1 MYWGSVRF
9 FKHIILGI
17 LVLAILVPTG
27 LCVYYGLRSAHA
39 EQENTLMQLEISR
52 QKTETVLNNSGLFQ
66 LMAATNQQE
75 TSSLFWTDNLDYQQ
89 LYPDLYCE
97 KPSQTIYSEK
107 EIYLTFDDG
116 PSERTGEILDILK
129 QYNIKATFFVV
140 TNNHDTPEMRSML
153 QRIVREGHTIGVH
166 SFSHNYALIYSS
178 VDAYLKDFY
187 KDYQW
192 VYDVTGVYPT
202 IFRFPGG
209 SINEYNG
216 GIYREIITE
225 MSRRGFTYYDW
236 NIAAGDASEK
246 QIQVST
252 IEDTVISQAKSVMRG
267 IVLMHDSSKK
277 ETTVQALPGI
287 IQGLQKQG
295 FSFEPLT
302 NQVKP
307 VHFIYKE

>member
-1 MYWGSVRF
+1 MYLGSVRF
-9 FKHIILGI
+9 FKHIILGS

-27 LCVYYGLRSAHA
+27 LCIYYGLRSAQV
-39 EQENTLMQLEISR
+39 EQENTLMQLELSR
-52 QKTETVLNNSGLFQ
+52 QKTETVLNNSGLFH

-75 TSSLFWTDNLDYQQ
+75 TSSLFWTEDLDYQQ

-97 KPSQTIYSEK
+97 MPSQTEYNEK

-116 PSERTGEILDILK
+116 PSENTGEILDILK
-129 QYNIKATFFVV
+129 QNNIKATFFVV
-140 TNNHDTPEMRSML
+140 ANNHDTPELRSML
-153 QRIVREGHTIGVH
+153 QRIVREGHTIGIH
-166 SFSHNYALIYSS
+166 SYSHNYALIYSS
-178 VDAYLKDFY
+178 VKAYLSDFY
-187 KDYQW
+187 KAYQW
-192 VYDVTGVYPT
+192 VYEVTGVYPT

-216 GIYREIITE
+216 GVYREIITE

-236 NIAAGDASEK
+236 NMAAGDASEK
-246 QIQVST
+246 QIQAST
-252 IEDTVISQAKSVMRG
+252 IEDTVLSQAKSVMRG
-267 IVLMHDSSKK
+267 IVLMHDSTRK
-277 ETTVQALPGI
+277 ETTVQALQGI

-295 FSFEPLT
+295 FSFAPLT

>member
-1 MYWGSVRF
+1 MYLGSVRF
-9 FKHIILGI
+9 FKHIILGS

-27 LCVYYGLRSAHA
+27 LCIYYGVRSAQI
-39 EQENTLMQLEISR
+39 EQENTLIQLELSR
-52 QKTETVLNNSGLFQ
+52 QKTETVLNNSGLFH

-75 TSSLFWTDNLDYQQ
+75 TSSLFWTEDLDYQQ

-97 KPSQTIYSEK
+97 MPSQTEYNEK

-116 PSERTGEILDILK
+116 PSENTGEILDILK
-129 QYNIKATFFVV
+129 QNNIKATFFVV
-140 TNNHDTPEMRSML
+140 TNNHDTPELRSML
-153 QRIVREGHTIGVH
+153 QRIVREGHTIGIH
-166 SFSHNYALIYSS
+166 SYSHNYALIYSS
-178 VDAYLKDFY
+178 VKAYLSDFY
-187 KDYQW
+187 KAYQW
-192 VYDVTGVYPT
+192 VYEVTGVYPT

-216 GIYREIITE
+216 GVYREIITE

-236 NIAAGDASEK
+236 NVAAGDASEK
-246 QIQVST
+246 QIQAST
-252 IEDTVISQAKSVMRG
+252 IEDTVLSQAKSVMRG
-267 IVLMHDSSKK
+267 IVLMHDSTRK
-277 ETTVQALPGI
+277 ETTVQALQGI

-295 FSFEPLT
+295 FSFAPLT